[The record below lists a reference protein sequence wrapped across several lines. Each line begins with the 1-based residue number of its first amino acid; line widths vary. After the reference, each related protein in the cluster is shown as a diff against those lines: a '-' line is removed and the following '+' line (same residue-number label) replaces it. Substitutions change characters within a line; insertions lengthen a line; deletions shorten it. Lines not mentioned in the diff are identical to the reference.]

1 MRNTKGSPFTRQG
14 GVCEVQCSI
23 NELPLYFFFDTGASD
38 VTISQAEATFMM
50 KNKYLDAFDII
61 GRQNNMTAKG
71 DITEG
76 MVSNLRSIKFGDA
89 VLSNV
94 RASVVMSQRTPLLLG
109 RSEMARLGK
118 IEIGN
123 SRKMLKTTYQEKE

>member
-1 MRNTKGSPFTRQG
+1 
-14 GVCEVQCSI
+14 
-23 NELPLYFFFDTGASD
+23 
-38 VTISQAEATFMM
+38 MM

-71 DITEG
+71 DITES